1 MKITKKQLRRIIK
14 ESLLA
19 EGWGQKHGYA
29 AEEAPTLE
37 DAMYGVEETLKA
49 AEYRR
54 SRAAEDPE
62 LDFFLADAEDL
73 ESVVS
78 QFKSEVQKG
87 AVPGKFSGSLQNT
100 IARLDTVVRE
110 DIHPELY
117 YAIFPELL

>member
-1 MKITKKQLRRIIK
+1 MKITKRQLRRIIK

-37 DAMYGVEETLKA
+37 DAMLGAEKTLKM

-62 LDFFLADAEDL
+62 LDFFLADAQDL
-73 ESVVS
+73 EYIVS
-78 QFKSEVQKG
+78 QFKDEVQKG
-87 AVPGKFSGSLQNT
+87 AAPGKFSGSLQNT
-100 IARLDTVVRE
+100 IARLDTAARE